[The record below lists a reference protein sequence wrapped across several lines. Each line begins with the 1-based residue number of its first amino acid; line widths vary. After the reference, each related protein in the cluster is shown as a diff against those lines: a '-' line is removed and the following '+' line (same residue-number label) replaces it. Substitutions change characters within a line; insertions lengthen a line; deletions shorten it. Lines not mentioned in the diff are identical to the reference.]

1 MRLSRIRAVGFR
13 GIRGELDVAVPA
25 GFLVVTG
32 RNGTGKTTLCDAIE
46 YALTGT
52 IERYVGKSEVRESLD
67 EYIWWRG
74 DGSADDHFV
83 ELELIRETGETVH
96 VRRDRKSSSITALDA
111 SVLCDVELAP
121 EAWATQMCRT
131 SIIRDDTIAS
141 FSLELA
147 ESDRFQFVQAAMGST
162 DVDKYNDVLREV
174 GKRLESQLS
183 DAVAAYNNRRDRAVA
198 LREEIS
204 TAKASLASREDVVRA
219 ENDLQSIL
227 AAAPGATAELL
238 PRAREMVIALRQREN
253 VLVGLTRM
261 LDERSKTLELVGH
274 DFAARLDAAR
284 AAMAEL
290 ELKVATAEGAAG
302 EAARERD
309 GLAAAQPLL
318 AAMASLAQDAEVVG
332 LVDDACPTCRS
343 AVSHDQLRAGI
354 EQLRRKVEEQ
364 SLAIATA
371 TDRLAIADG
380 EVMRLRRE
388 LAQARSA
395 MSRTEADAEQFA
407 TGTRKL
413 SALAHAAGFGA
424 NSAVTRD
431 IVDQDL
437 SDVRQQTV
445 VLQRAIA
452 TLEAHGETSRIAE
465 LERSLDAVQRDCD
478 DLGAT
483 QTRLENARERVKA
496 VSKAVR
502 RVAGEVLE
510 DKLAGL
516 APLLSDLYL
525 RIRPHSDWRDVQ
537 YHLRGDVRRLL
548 SLRVGPD
555 LNPRFMFSS
564 GQRRATGL
572 AFLLSVHLSR
582 TWCRLNTLVLD
593 DPIQHID
600 DFRALHFVEVLSA
613 IRQTGRQIVCS
624 VEDPDLARLLGRRLR
639 SDFEQEGAIVELSRD
654 VAGQTVATA
663 HPVPPMR
670 RVLTLASKTA

>member
-1 MRLSRIRAVGFR
+1 VRLSRIRAAGFR
-13 GIRGELDVAVPA
+13 GICGVLDVAIPA

-52 IERYVGKSEVRESLD
+52 IERYRGRSEAQESLD
-67 EYIWWRG
+67 EYVWWRG

-83 ELELIRETGETVH
+83 ELELTTDVGETIY
-96 VRRDRKSSSITALDA
+96 VRRDRKSTAAGLDA

-141 FSLELA
+141 FSLELS
-147 ESDRFQFVQAAMGST
+147 ESERFQFVQAAMGST
-162 DVDKYNDVLREV
+162 DVDKYNEVLRECE
-174 GKRLESQLS
+174 KRIESKRS
-183 DAVAAYNNRRDRAVA
+183 EAVAAYNSRRDRAVG

-204 TAKASLASREDVVRA
+204 TAKASLASQEDVVRA
-219 ENDLQSIL
+219 ESDLQSIL
-227 AAAPGATAELL
+227 SVTPGATAELL
-238 PRAREMVIALRQREN
+238 PRARQMVIALRQREH
-253 VLVGLTRM
+253 VLVALARM
-261 LDERSKTLELVGH
+261 LEERSRAVELVGY
-274 DFAARLDAAR
+274 DFGARLDASR
-284 AAMAEL
+284 AALAEL
-290 ELKVATAEGAAG
+290 ELKKATAEAAALDAASER
-302 EAARERD
+302 EA
-309 GLAAAQPLL
+309 LAAAQPLL
-318 AAMASLAQDAEVVG
+318 AAMAALARDAEVVG

-343 AVSHDQLRAGI
+343 AITHDQLRSGI

-364 SLAIATA
+364 SAAITTA
-371 TDRLAIADG
+371 TDRLAVLD
-380 EVMRLRRE
+380 RE
-388 LAQARSA
+388 LMQIQREVARARSVMA
-395 MSRTEADAEQFA
+395 RTEADAQTFA
-407 TGTRKL
+407 ADTRKL
-413 SALAHAAGFGA
+413 SELTHAAGLGDTA
-424 NSAVTRD
+424 AVTRD
-431 IVDQDL
+431 VVDQAT
-437 SDVRQQTV
+437 SSVRQQMI

-465 LERSLDAVQRDCD
+465 LERLLESVQRDCD
-478 DLGAT
+478 DLGAA
-483 QTRLENARERVKA
+483 QVKLENARERVKA
-496 VSKAVR
+496 LSRVVR

-537 YHLRGDVRRLL
+537 YHLRGDVRGFL

-639 SDFEQEGAIVELSRD
+639 SDFEQEGGIVELSRD
-654 VAGQTVATA
+654 DNGETVATTHA
-663 HPVPPMR
+663 VRPMGQ
-670 RVLTLASKTA
+670 VFLLATKTA